1 MFNYITLRYFKCFEK
16 LDLPLASL
24 TLLSGTNASGKSSVL
39 QALVLLH
46 QTMREH
52 EWSTRLMLNGK
63 SVKLGTV
70 MDVVNESKGGK
81 SFEIGLTYK
90 NLSYL
95 WTFTGER
102 NDLSMDVEKIN
113 IKNNESGTNNL
124 IDYPKLEKDNKSS
137 INPNYLQK
145 LLPTYYSLAYNNFHV
160 PNLPKERKD
169 NGVVDIHKPLTTGF
183 SYITAERI
191 GPRETYQLE
200 DKQIAY
206 SVGSQGEYAMSL
218 FYLKRDDAILSELT
232 LETESRNTLFHQV
245 TARMQ
250 QFFPNCLLAVEKV
263 QNANAVTLRLKTSSG
278 TEFHRPANVGFGLTQ
293 VLPIVIAA
301 LSAQKEDI
309 LLIENPE
316 VHLHPAGQA
325 LMGQFLAEVASSG
338 VQVILETHSDHILN
352 GVRRLVKSGKILPE
366 DVALHFFRASSADA
380 AQVVSPQIND
390 HGDLDDWPEGFFDQF
405 DKDMNHFAGWD

>member
-1 MFNYITLRYFKCFEK
+1 M
-16 LDLPLASL
+16 
-24 TLLSGTNASGKSSVL
+24 LSGTNASGKSSVL

-63 SVKLGTV
+63 SIKLGTV
-70 MDVVNESKGGK
+70 LDVVNESQGGK

-90 NLSYL
+90 KILYW

-102 NDLSMDVEKIN
+102 NELSMDVEKIR
-113 IKNNESGTNNL
+113 INNKTMDCNKLKEE
-124 IDYPKLEKDNKSS
+124 YPDH
-137 INPNYLQK
+137 IAPNYLQK
-145 LLPTYYSLAYNNFHV
+145 LLPTYYTRASEDFGSHFSS
-160 PNLPKERKD
+160 KDRKD
-169 NGVVDIHKPLTTGF
+169 DFVIDIQKPLTTGF
-183 SYITAERI
+183 TYITAERI
-191 GPRETYQLE
+191 GPRETYTLE

-206 SVGSQGEYAMSL
+206 AVGAMGEYAMSL
-218 FYLKRDDAILSELT
+218 FYLKRDEPILDELT

-263 QNANAVTLRLKTSSG
+263 QNANAVTLRLKTSNE
-278 TEFHRPANVGFGLTQ
+278 TEFHRPINVGFGLTQ

-325 LMGQFLAEVASSG
+325 LMGQFLAEVASAG

-352 GVRRLVKSGKILPE
+352 GIRRFVKSGGISPK
-366 DVALHFFRASSADA
+366 DVALHFFRPRSADME
-380 AQVVSPQIND
+380 QLVSPQINAN
-390 HGDLDDWPEGFFDQF
+390 GDLDCWPDGFFDQF